1 MSDELQL
8 ANRGIALAR
17 TLKNIFRDQYDE
29 LEKSELTTEFNFSTQ
44 IASLLWSYEN
54 LPILSE
60 NLLLIPS
67 LLKIEIDINKCFQE
81 EFLVRGGASKLEL
94 EWSNPDS
101 SKEIDYGSLPS
112 NAIGTYEELWE
123 RLKGSSSRFPF
134 LDIYSLLE
142 KLQRQDVNIILK
154 LSLSI
159 YKNRINENFMIDKHN
174 SQNIICFL
182 FPESLLLGLK
192 SSSLETFEK
201 EFYKHGK
208 RTVIIVFGFS
218 GYLKGDYL
226 SICGYDNLND
236 ISNEIIEPLPNE
248 ILQKANKSLNLRLY
262 HSSGTFPVEYLTP
275 DVFSIQIDKNENNP
289 NNEIINQLNMYRALL
304 SALFLANYVK
314 ADIGEYRIEFMG
326 HGKASLIIKRSMLL
340 EYEPY
345 IFDLYQLYIYAYDS
359 FSVDK
364 LELARQFLSLSADNV
379 ASLCKHATRV
389 REATKAAYDNVLIGK
404 VSDYFEARQNI
415 QEMIKTSI
423 EETSVRVIGLSQDV
437 SKDLYTIAGV
447 IAVAIAGILLKPD
460 FDVQKAILAASIIIA
475 VYMILVILYQLNTL
489 RQAYNLQIA
498 QRNAYIQSFE
508 EVLGHDEIN
517 KYLENKQLN
526 DTNILFNNTLNT
538 AYLIYSLILAV
549 SSVVALVLI

>member
-1 MSDELQL
+1 PNANYNAGQL
-8 ANRGIALAR
+8 N
-17 TLKNIFRDQYDE
+17 
-29 LEKSELTTEFNFSTQ
+29 
-44 IASLLWSYEN
+44 
-54 LPILSE
+54 
-60 NLLLIPS
+60 
-67 LLKIEIDINKCFQE
+67 
-81 EFLVRGGASKLEL
+81 
-94 EWSNPDS
+94 
-101 SKEIDYGSLPS
+101 
-112 NAIGTYEELWE
+112 TY
-123 RLKGSSSRFPF
+123 
-134 LDIYSLLE
+134 
-142 KLQRQDVNIILK
+142 
-154 LSLSI
+154 
-159 YKNRINENFMIDKHN
+159 
-174 SQNIICFL
+174 
-182 FPESLLLGLK
+182 
-192 SSSLETFEK
+192 
-201 EFYKHGK
+201 
-208 RTVIIVFGFS
+208 
-218 GYLKGDYL
+218 
-226 SICGYDNLND
+226 
-236 ISNEIIEPLPNE
+236 
-248 ILQKANKSLNLRLY
+248 
-262 HSSGTFPVEYLTP
+262 EYLTP